1 MTTIA
6 WTNATRNI
14 AELQPYQFNPRK
26 ISPERIELLKKSVLD
41 SGYNAPIII
50 DADNTIIAGHQ
61 RWHCLKE
68 LGFTEVDVRV
78 PSQKLSEE
86 QFKRINIQDNL
97 DFGDWDINPLL
108 EAFDRDALLE
118 WGFDESLLPKLEAEE
133 GLVDDDTIPDLEAEP
148 TAKPGDLYLL
158 GVHRLLCGDSTVASD
173 VERLLDGQSP
183 NTMITDPPY
192 GVSYNGDYRARILGR
207 QKSDKDNS
215 GKIQGDSRSDWYD
228 AYVLFPG
235 NVAYVWHASS
245 FSDVVMDG
253 LKRSGFE
260 IKQQIIWFKSVH
272 SLGQADYHWQHEPCW
287 YAVKPGQDRNWK
299 GGRNQMT
306 VWNIPSILHCDKA
319 DKTSHPTQKPVE
331 IYTKALEN
339 HTNPGEYVY
348 DPFGGSG
355 TLIIACEKLG
365 RRAMCMELDPRF
377 VDVIVK
383 RWEIFTGNKAELITQ
398 SDL

>member
-6 WTNATRNI
+6 WTNATRNL
-14 AELQPYQFNPRK
+14 ADLQPYEFNPRK
-26 ISPERIELLKKSVLD
+26 ITPERIELLKKSVLD

-50 DADNTIIAGHQ
+50 DFDNTIIAGHQ

-78 PSQKLSEE
+78 PNQKLSDE

-97 DFGDWDINPLL
+97 DFGDWDIDPLL

-118 WGFDESLLPKLEAEE
+118 WGFDESLLPKEEPEE
-133 GLVDDDTIPDLEAEP
+133 GLVEDDAMPEVVDPI
-148 TAKPGDLYLL
+148 AKPGDLYAL
-158 GVHRLLCGDSTVASD
+158 GVHRLLCGDSTNALDVA
-173 VERLLDGQSP
+173 RLLDGQSP

-192 GVSYNGDYRARILGR
+192 GVNYEADWRATAKGR
-207 QKSDKDNS
+207 VKTEREESSNLKNDD
-215 GKIQGDSRSDWYD
+215 RADWYD

-235 NVAYVWHASS
+235 NVAYVWHASA
-245 FSDVVMDG
+245 FTDVVMDG
-253 LKRSGFE
+253 LRRSGFE
-260 IKQQIIWFKSVH
+260 VKQQIIWSKNVH
-272 SLGQADYHWQHEPCW
+272 ALSRSDYHWQHEPCW

-306 VWNIPSILHCDKA
+306 IWNIPSIIFEKD

-331 IYTKALEN
+331 VYTKSLEN

-348 DPFGGSG
+348 DPFAGSG

-365 RRAMCMELDPRF
+365 RRAMCMELDPKF

-383 RWEIFTGNKAELITQ
+383 RWETFTGNKAELIT
-398 SDL
+398 SDPL